1 MEKCPYCKEE
11 IQETA
16 IKCRFCGEW
25 LKKDACESIPKIV
38 DNDNLSKNAISAPS
52 LSLTEIKLWQ
62 IIIYVLVIPISIILA
77 DSILGMGLRKLS
89 EESATFAR
97 IIGYSLYF
105 SLGIGVSQFTF
116 RLRRVFLVLG
126 ISVVN
131 LFLFR
136 FLLLIVLV
144 KTDLV
149 NQTVIYPAI
158 YGTAIEA
165 AVIFATAIVFSFLV
179 RFVEPKFTFAEIHNI
194 VKDVRDHE
202 TKKMYD
208 VGVCG
213 RCGKSTKIAKER
225 FIGTTFGKSERH
237 FCDNCGIFLR
247 DNPFKAM
254 LWGLTE
260 FVVTLTVFLGAIA
273 STTGT
278 SSNTQ
283 NVWFLIL
290 FLGMADGARRL
301 FAGTIGM
308 IKSRKRHLDKTVL

>member
-1 MEKCPYCKEE
+1 MKKCPYCKEE

-25 LKKDACESIPKIV
+25 LKKDVCESIPEIV
-38 DNDNLSKNAISAPS
+38 DIDNLSKNAISSPS
-52 LSLTEIKLWQ
+52 SSLTEIKLWQ
-62 IIIYVLVIPISIILA
+62 ITIYVLVIPSSILLA
-77 DSILGMGLRKLS
+77 DAILGSGLVKLF

-97 IIGYSLYF
+97 VLGYSLYF
-105 SLGIGVSQFTF
+105 CLGIGISEFTYKI
-116 RLRRVFLVLG
+116 RRIFLVLG
-126 ISVVN
+126 ISFIN

-136 FLLLIVLV
+136 FLVLIVLV
-144 KTDLV
+144 KTALV
-149 NQTVIYPAI
+149 NQAMIYPAI
-158 YGTAIEA
+158 YGTTIEA
-165 AVIFATAIVFSFLV
+165 TIIFTTAVIFSFLI
-179 RFVEPKFTFAEIHNI
+179 RLVEPKLTFAEIHDI
-194 VKDVRDHE
+194 VRDVRDHE

-208 VGVCG
+208 VGMCG

-247 DNPFKAM
+247 DNPFKIM

-260 FVVTLTVFLGAIA
+260 FVVTLTVFLGAAA
-273 STTGT
+273 STTGK

-301 FAGTIGM
+301 FFGTIGI
-308 IKSRKRHLDKTVL
+308 IKSRKRHLE